1 MTLDPRISEW
11 DNPAPLGAI
20 TQECE
25 ANAGNCNI
33 LVPAGRE
40 HNSDSPSSGERTG
53 SSPNPRGYGRAGVVG
68 PRHCTVSSER
78 NGLESPAIAGESPL
92 REAAAGIADP

>member
-1 MTLDPRISEW
+1 MVPADSRRITRVPRYSGFRY
-11 DNPAPLGAI
+11 A
-20 TQECE
+20 
-25 ANAGNCNI
+25 
-33 LVPAGRE
+33 AGRE
-40 HNSDSPSSGERTG
+40 NNSDSPSSGERTG

-92 REAAAGIADP
+92 REAAAGIAEP